1 MASLKD
7 FMISKVRVKLISTF
21 LSSPEE
27 MYYIRQ
33 LTRMVDEEINA
44 VRRELLH
51 MKSHGMVREEK
62 RGNRLYYTFN
72 RSYLFHKDLM
82 SMVAKSTGLGKELHK
97 SAPKLGKVKFA
108 MISGRFARK
117 MPRIKD
123 TVDLLLVGDI
133 IMPQV
138 TDLIKSQETK
148 LGREINY
155 TVMTIDELAYRKSH
169 NDPFIHRIL
178 ESSRV
183 MIIGD
188 EEDLVNS

>member
-7 FMISKVRVKLISTF
+7 FMISKVRVKLISAF
-21 LSSPEE
+21 LSNPEE

-33 LTRMVDEEINA
+33 LTRMLEEEINA

-51 MKSHGMVREEK
+51 MKSNGMVKEEK

-82 SMVAKSTGLGKELHK
+82 SMVAKATGLGNEITK

-117 MPRIKD
+117 MPRLKD
-123 TVDLLLVGDI
+123 TVDLLLVGDL
-133 IMPQV
+133 IMPQL
-138 TDLIKSQETK
+138 TDLIKSQEAK
-148 LGREINY
+148 LEREINY
-155 TVMTIDELAYRKSH
+155 TAMTADELEYRKSH

-178 ESSRV
+178 EGSRI

-188 EEDLVNS
+188 EEDLVA

>member
-1 MASLKD
+1 MAALKD

-21 LSSPEE
+21 LASPEE

-33 LTRMVDEEINA
+33 LTRMIDEEINA

-72 RSYLFHKDLM
+72 RSYLFHKELM
-82 SMVAKSTGLGKELHK
+82 GMVAKSTGLGQIIHK

-117 MPRIKD
+117 MPRLKD
-123 TVDLLLVGDI
+123 TVDLLLVGDL

-138 TDLIKSQETK
+138 TDLIKSQEAR
-148 LGREINY
+148 LEREINY
-155 TVMTIDELAYRKSH
+155 TVMTTDELAYRKSH
-169 NDPFIHRIL
+169 SDPFIHRIL
-178 ESSRV
+178 EGSRV

-188 EEDLVNS
+188 EEDLVA